1 MKKILTE
8 HKGELVLSSL
18 VTLLPALAGWQMAWE
33 AAAFLVG
40 HWLVLLVVFSD
51 RRNRDRQS
59 KKAIRLILWVMP
71 FLSLLV
77 GGVTVLLRRGIQS
90 AGAGS
95 AVMAMGFGLLFIVV
109 GNYMPK
115 IRQNSFMGIRVKWT
129 LENEANWNATHRFGG
144 KVWVAGGFACMAGAL
159 LPADAMGVFF
169 LAVLLVIVALP
180 IAYSYYYGKK
190 QPAADKIPLPPVPPS
205 QRIAARVLV
214 AAVLVIAVWTLLMGS
229 AEVQCGADSFTVE
242 ASGWEDLTVPYS
254 EIAAVEYLPAED
266 VPETGMRTYG
276 LGNLRVSFGYFSNE
290 AYGSYI
296 RYTYDSCKD
305 CVRLTRT
312 DGSTILLNGPD
323 QPATRAICDA
333 LAQRMGADRPET

>member
-1 MKKILTE
+1 MKKIFAE
-8 HKGELVLSSL
+8 HKGKLILSSL
-18 VTLLPALAGWQMAWE
+18 VTLLPALVGRAWISAGLL
-33 AAAFLVG
+33 AA
-40 HWLVLLVVFSD
+40 HWLVLLIVFSD
-51 RRNRDRQS
+51 RRNRENQS
-59 KKAIRLILWVMP
+59 RKAVGMIFWVMP
-71 FLSLLV
+71 FVSLLT
-77 GGVTVLLRRGIQS
+77 GGATVMLERGVRS
-90 AGAGS
+90 AGALS
-95 AVMAMGFGLLFIVV
+95 SLMALGFGLLFILL

-115 IRQNSFMGIRVKWT
+115 FRQNSFMGIRVKWT

-169 LAVLLVIVALP
+169 LAVLVIVALP

>member
-77 GGVTVLLRRGIQS
+77 GGVMALLRRGIQS
-90 AGAGS
+90 AGALS
-95 AVMAMGFGLLFIVV
+95 SLMALGFGLMFLLL

-115 IRQNSFMGIRVKWT
+115 LRQNSFMGIRVKWT

-205 QRIAARVLV
+205 QRIAVRVLV

>member
-33 AAAFLVG
+33 AAAFLLG

-129 LENEANWNATHRFGG
+129 LENEANWNASHRFGG
-144 KVWVAGGFACMAGAL
+144 KVWVAGGFACLAGAM
-159 LPADAMGVFF
+159 LPVKAMGVAFPV
-169 LAVLLVIVALP
+169 VLVTVALAP
-180 IAYSYYYGKK
+180 IAYSYYYSKT
-190 QPAADKIPLPPVPPS
+190 QPAAEKTVSAPLS
-205 QRIAARVLV
+205 LWQKRAARTIV
-214 AAVLVIAVWTLLMGS
+214 AAVAVIAVWALLSGS
-229 AEVQCGADSFTVE
+229 TEIVYDSASFTVE

-333 LAQRMGADRPET
+333 LAERMGN